1 MPLRL
6 LKLISEV
13 LHLTFSYINVFINLF
28 TSSSVFSLF
37 IFFLKQEE
45 IKTLIIKQVDE
56 EIGSFYLLVIRNLAK
71 LNNLKLDFNQKMDVS
86 NDPISLFGDEKL
98 DIFTLTSKA
107 SLDKIIVNKNKK
119 IIFTDYKAFKKY
131 QKLMECVNGYNYIS
145 DIKYYLEKILDIKES
160 ELINYCQST
169 PSLTYSETSKF
180 LINKENYSK
189 ETGIFETTN
198 FIVKI
203 RKAIFNS
210 KSSGDIRKSFLNL
223 KEEVKYK
230 KFSFLTY

>member
-1 MPLRL
+1 ME
-6 LKLISEV
+6 KSNNNIEK
-13 LHLTFSYINVFINLF
+13 I
-28 TSSSVFSLF
+28 
-37 IFFLKQEE
+37 IFFFKQKEN
-45 IKTLIIKQVDE
+45 KTLIVNQVSD

-71 LNNLKLDFNQKMDVS
+71 LNNTKLNFNQKMDVG
-86 NDPISLFGDEKL
+86 NDSISLFGDEKL
-98 DIFTLTSKA
+98 DIFALTSKA
-107 SLDKIIVNKNKK
+107 GLDKIIGNKNKK
-119 IIFTDYKAFKKY
+119 IVFTDYKAFKKY
-131 QKLMECVNGYNYIS
+131 QKIMECINGYNYMS
-145 DIKYYLEKILDIKES
+145 DIKYYLDKVLNIKEN
-160 ELINYCQST
+160 ELINFCQST

-203 RKAIFNS
+203 RKAIFDS

-230 KFSFLTY
+230 KFNFLTY

>member
-1 MPLRL
+1 ME
-6 LKLISEV
+6 KSNNNIEK
-13 LHLTFSYINVFINLF
+13 I
-28 TSSSVFSLF
+28 
-37 IFFLKQEE
+37 IFFFKQKEN
-45 IKTLIIKQVDE
+45 KTLIVNQVSD

-71 LNNLKLDFNQKMDVS
+71 LNNTKLNFNQKMDVG
-86 NDPISLFGDEKL
+86 NDSISLFGDEKL
-98 DIFTLTSKA
+98 DIFALTSKA
-107 SLDKIIVNKNKK
+107 GLDKIIGNKNKK
-119 IIFTDYKAFKKY
+119 IVFTDYKTFKKY
-131 QKLMECVNGYNYIS
+131 QKIMECINGYNYIS
-145 DIKYYLEKILDIKES
+145 DIKYYLEKILNIKES

-203 RKAIFNS
+203 RKAIFDS

>member
-1 MPLRL
+1 MEKNRNNIE
-6 LKLISEV
+6 KI
-13 LHLTFSYINVFINLF
+13 
-28 TSSSVFSLF
+28 
-37 IFFLKQEE
+37 IFFLKQKEN
-45 IKTLIIKQVDE
+45 KTLIVNQVND
-56 EIGSFYLLVIRNLAK
+56 EIGSFYLLVIRYFAK
-71 LNNLKLDFNQKMDVS
+71 LHDTKLDFNQKMNMGVDS
-86 NDPISLFGDEKL
+86 INLFGDEKL
-98 DIFTLTSKA
+98 DIFASTSRT
-107 SLDKIIVNKNKK
+107 SLDRIIGNKNKK
-119 IIFTDYKAFKKY
+119 IIFTDYKAFKNY
-131 QKLMECVNGYNYIS
+131 QKFMECINGYNYIS
-145 DIKYYLEKILDIKES
+145 DIKYYLEKILNIKES

-169 PSLTYSETSKF
+169 PTLTYSETSKF

-203 RKAIFNS
+203 RKAIFDS

>member
-1 MPLRL
+1 MEKNRNNIEKIIL
-6 LKLISEV
+6 
-13 LHLTFSYINVFINLF
+13 
-28 TSSSVFSLF
+28 
-37 IFFLKQEE
+37 FLKQKEN
-45 IKTLIIKQVDE
+45 KTLLVNQVND
-56 EIGSFYLLVIRNLAK
+56 EIGSFYLLVIRYFAK
-71 LNNLKLDFNQKMDVS
+71 LNNTILDFNQKKGEVNTS
-86 NDPISLFGDEKL
+86 ISLFGDEKL
-98 DIFTLTSKA
+98 DIFASTSKT
-107 SLDKIIVNKNKK
+107 SLDRIIGNKNKK

-131 QKLMECVNGYNYIS
+131 QKFMECINGYNYIS
-145 DIKYYLEKILDIKES
+145 DIKYYLEKILNIKES

-169 PSLTYSETSKF
+169 PTLTYSETSKF

-203 RKAIFNS
+203 RKAIFDS

>member
-1 MPLRL
+1 MERNRNNIE
-6 LKLISEV
+6 K
-13 LHLTFSYINVFINLF
+13 IN
-28 TSSSVFSLF
+28 
-37 IFFLKQEE
+37 FFLGQKED
-45 IKTLIIKQVDE
+45 KTLIINQVSE
-56 EIGSFYLLVIRNLAK
+56 EIGSFYLLVIRYFSK
-71 LNNLKLDFNQKMDVS
+71 LNNTKLDFNQKVDEG

-98 DIFTLTSKA
+98 DIFSLTSKA
-107 SLDKIIVNKNKK
+107 GLDKIIGNKNKK
-119 IIFTDYKAFKKY
+119 IVFTDYKAFKKY
-131 QKLMECVNGYNYIS
+131 QKIMECINGYNYIS

-203 RKAIFNS
+203 RKAIFDS

-230 KFSFLTY
+230 KFNFLTY

>member
-1 MPLRL
+1 MERSRNNIE
-6 LKLISEV
+6 KI
-13 LHLTFSYINVFINLF
+13 
-28 TSSSVFSLF
+28 

-45 IKTLIIKQVDE
+45 IKTLVVNQVNE
-56 EIGSFYLLVIRNLAK
+56 GIGSFYLLVIRYFSE
-71 LNNLKLDFNQKMDVS
+71 LNNTMLDFNQKMDIDNGS
-86 NDPISLFGDEKL
+86 ISLFGDEKL
-98 DIFTLTSKA
+98 DIFASTSKT
-107 SLDKIIVNKNKK
+107 SLDRIMGNNNKK

-131 QKLMECVNGYNYIS
+131 QKLMECINGYNYIS
-145 DIKYYLEKILDIKES
+145 DIKYYLEKILNIKES

-203 RKAIFNS
+203 RKAIFDS

>member
-1 MPLRL
+1 MERNRNNIE
-6 LKLISEV
+6 K
-13 LHLTFSYINVFINLF
+13 IN
-28 TSSSVFSLF
+28 
-37 IFFLKQEE
+37 FFLGQKED
-45 IKTLIIKQVDE
+45 KTLIINQVSE
-56 EIGSFYLLVIRNLAK
+56 EIGSFYLLVIRYFSK
-71 LNNLKLDFNQKMDVS
+71 LNNTKLDFNQKVDEG

-98 DIFTLTSKA
+98 DIFSLTSKA
-107 SLDKIIVNKNKK
+107 GLDKIIGNKNKK
-119 IIFTDYKAFKKY
+119 IVFTDYKTFKKY
-131 QKLMECVNGYNYIS
+131 QKIMECINGYNYIS
-145 DIKYYLEKILDIKES
+145 DIKYYLEKILNIKES

-180 LINKENYSK
+180 LSNEENYSK

-203 RKAIFNS
+203 RRAIFDS

-230 KFSFLTY
+230 KFNFLTS

>member
-1 MPLRL
+1 M
-6 LKLISEV
+6 KKSNNNIEK
-13 LHLTFSYINVFINLF
+13 I
-28 TSSSVFSLF
+28 
-37 IFFLKQEE
+37 IFFLEQKEN
-45 IKTLIIKQVDE
+45 KTLLINQVND
-56 EIGSFYLLVIRNLAK
+56 EIGSFYLLIIRNFAESS
-71 LNNLKLDFNQKMDVS
+71 NTKLDFNQKMVEGS
-86 NDPISLFGDEKL
+86 NPLSLFGDEKL
-98 DIFTLTSKA
+98 NIFASTSKT
-107 SLDKIIVNKNKK
+107 SLDRIMGNNNKK

-131 QKLMECVNGYNYIS
+131 QKLMECINGYNYIS
-145 DIKYYLEKILDIKES
+145 DIKYYLEKILNIKES

-203 RKAIFNS
+203 RKAIFDS

>member
-1 MPLRL
+1 MEKSRNNIE
-6 LKLISEV
+6 K
-13 LHLTFSYINVFINLF
+13 IN
-28 TSSSVFSLF
+28 
-37 IFFLKQEE
+37 FFLQQREN
-45 IKTLIIKQVDE
+45 KTLIVNQVND
-56 EIGSFYLLVIRNLAK
+56 EIGSFYLLIIRNFAK
-71 LNNLKLDFNQKMDVS
+71 LNNTKLDFNQKMDVG

-98 DIFTLTSKA
+98 DIFALTSKA
-107 SLDKIIVNKNKK
+107 GLDKIIGNKNKK
-119 IIFTDYKAFKKY
+119 IVFTDYKTFKKY
-131 QKLMECVNGYNYIS
+131 QKIMECINGYNYIS
-145 DIKYYLEKILDIKES
+145 DIKYYLEKILNIKES
-160 ELINYCQST
+160 ELIHYCQST

-203 RKAIFNS
+203 RKAIFDS

-230 KFSFLTY
+230 KFNFLTY